1 MKAIFISHNQALNDR
16 VLKVLDKANARG
28 FTRWIGVEGRGSRD
42 GEPHYGNHAWPGINT
57 AVITI
62 VRDEQVQPILDEL
75 RYVND
80 QAPQHGL
87 RAFVWDAT
95 EGM

>member
-16 VLKVLDKANARG
+16 VLKVLDRANARG
-28 FTRWIGVEGRGSRD
+28 YTKWTDVQGRGSHD
-42 GEPHYGNHAWPGINT
+42 GEPHYGSHAWPGKNT
-57 AVITI
+57 AVLTI
-62 VRDEQVQPILDEL
+62 VRDEQVASILEEL
-75 RYVND
+75 RFVND

-87 RAFVWDAT
+87 RAFVWDAA